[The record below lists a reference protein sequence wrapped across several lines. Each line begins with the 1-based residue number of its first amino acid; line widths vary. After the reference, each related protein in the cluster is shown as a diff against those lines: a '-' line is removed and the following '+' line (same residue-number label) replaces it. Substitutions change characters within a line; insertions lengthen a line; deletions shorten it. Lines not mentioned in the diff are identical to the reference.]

1 MVNGLFCRF
10 SSDTGHFKS
19 KDSGD
24 QREAS
29 ALRDEV
35 CELHEFSFLS
45 VTCMFVTYKTE
56 LVL

>member
-1 MVNGLFCRF
+1 MRVNGRF
-10 SSDTGHFKS
+10 SSNTGHFKS

-35 CELHEFSFLS
+35 CASVTSMKFSFAL
-45 VTCMFVTYKTE
+45 
-56 LVL
+56 